1 MAGRGFIAT
10 ERSEGAGPHTRC
22 VGRQRRLAAE
32 LGAQPHVVQAILGHR
47 AIGGDL
53 QSLYQQSRYLPEH
66 AAALQRLADRIDAIV
81 GGEDNVV
88 QLRHA

>member
-1 MAGRGFIAT
+1 M
-10 ERSEGAGPHTRC
+10 
-22 VGRQRRLAAE
+22 
-32 LGAQPHVVQAILGHR
+32 VQAILGHR

-81 GGEDNVV
+81 EGSDNVCGCAMRDGYRRLV
-88 QLRHA
+88 ADAYAEKGIPEEHDDLIKGIADAACS